1 MTVPHD
7 EGDALIHQI
16 VFRWAGNRSGA
27 GAGISAVAQSC
38 GERDAREMA
47 EQLGPIL
54 RVRGGDQRSI
64 VRVIWNDRAVLVRRR
79 PKADAQGRGSTVCHA
94 LISPT
99 RLLTASFCLGLG
111 ASPWGDDTWTQA
123 SGTLNPIPYDRLD
136 AMANHAIP
144 RLDEAVFSLVG
155 PLECL
160 VAQLL
165 RTPSGRVSALT
176 RGLEGAGTVGSDQ
189 APDPAL
195 VALRGLC
202 EVFGATLGGEGWTYA
217 SYATIDSHPLRVT
230 FVPSWRASHEEDVRL
245 RRIDL
250 TEQGSDRAAEL
261 ARELVRHYVDHIG
274 AGGVAADGAREK
286 YQRPLERL
294 RGALAEIED
303 DEERYEAV
311 DRALRGLPPRDR
323 TVRPQRGTDWHTT
336 AGGHG
341 EGRTGGA
348 SGRSAGAARP
358 DGHPGYDDEQ
368 GYERGGGSHPGYE
381 RGGEPHLGYERGGES
396 HPGSRTHSVPSRPG
410 STGGQLP
417 GSGPRADE
425 GRPTAGCAG
434 TPSGTGG
441 RPVTGTEQATG
452 SNRSSTGKGGRR
464 GVPVQVDGSGA
475 LESPQTGIDSGG
487 TAVGGSTS
495 NQLDGAASG
504 SYSIES
510 AAGGHDTGRA
520 STTGS
525 GSMTA
530 PGPASAGWTPDAA
543 AHGSS
548 SARSSSTGQQWD
560 GGADGGF
567 FAKGPVRD
575 TRDARDARDV
585 SGTPDAAIYPS
596 GQDVSRQYASD
607 EPSVGADF
615 SALPSGYAPAVRADP
630 VSATQRAEASI
641 PPRPT
646 SPPPQSGPQPSH
658 QNQMFHV
665 KPEELLGLSSP
676 FPRTTKWVGKRKPRQ
691 VLTPPQRRQLHQDLS
706 YATAGDHAGGDLKV
720 KVLQD
725 LERCSDE
732 DLLAVIAEERLLSYQ
747 AQNMVLR
754 KLAEM
759 SRTEEES
766 ETLCGLLLDRR
777 FLLEVPPPPDDEALM
792 PLHGQRVIDVACW
805 LFRSLQKLLAGDAVA
820 ERVGRFLRQLA
831 ASRDG
836 LPTEFLET
844 LLLYCPSDEVP
855 VLHNLVWRELALGL
869 KERGS
874 GMSGGGSATG

>member
-1 MTVPHD
+1 MTVPHAVD
-7 EGDALIHQI
+7 DGDAPIHQI

-144 RLDEAVFSLVG
+144 RLDEAVFSLIG
-155 PLECL
+155 PLESL

-165 RTPSGRVSALT
+165 RTPSGRISALT
-176 RGLEGAGTVGSDQ
+176 RGLDGAGTVGSDQ

-217 SYATIDSHPLRVT
+217 SYATVDSHPLRIT

-261 ARELVRHYVDHIG
+261 ARELVRHYLDHIG

-286 YQRPLERL
+286 YERPLERL

-323 TVRPQRGTDWHTT
+323 TVRPQRGTDRHTT
-336 AGGHG
+336 AGAHG
-341 EGRTGGA
+341 EGRTGGP
-348 SGRSAGAARP
+348 SGRSTGAARR

-368 GYERGGGSHPGYE
+368 GYERGGGSHPG
-381 RGGEPHLGYERGGES
+381 S
-396 HPGSRTHSVPSRPG
+396 WTHSVPSRSG

-425 GRPTAGCAG
+425 GRPAAGYAG
-434 TPSGTGG
+434 THFGTGG
-441 RPVTGTEQATG
+441 RPVTGTEPATG
-452 SNRSSTGKGGRR
+452 SNRSSTGTGGHR
-464 GVPVQVDGSGA
+464 GLPVQVDGSGA
-475 LESPQTGIDSGG
+475 VESPQTGIESGG
-487 TAVGGSTS
+487 AAVGGSTS
-495 NQLDGAASG
+495 NRLDGAASG
-504 SYSIES
+504 TFAIGS
-510 AAGGHDTGRA
+510 AVGGRDVGGQHVGGHDAGRA

-525 GSMTA
+525 GSMA
-530 PGPASAGWTPDAA
+530 VPEPEPDPGSAGWNSDALV
-543 AHGSS
+543 HGSS
-548 SARSSSTGQQWD
+548 SARSPSTGQQWD
-560 GGADGGF
+560 AGADGGF
-567 FAKGPVRD
+567 FAKGSVRD
-575 TRDARDARDV
+575 A
-585 SGTPDAAIYPS
+585 PDASSGAAIPYPP
-596 GQDVSRQYASD
+596 GQDASRQYASD
-607 EPSVGADF
+607 APSVAAALPAPPSGFDLAVGAD
-615 SALPSGYAPAVRADP
+615 P
-630 VSATQRAEASI
+630 VGATEHAEASI

-665 KPEELLGLSSP
+665 KPEELLGFSSP
-676 FPRTTKWVGKRKPRQ
+676 FPRTAKWVGKRKPRQ
-691 VLTPPQRRQLHQDLS
+691 VLTAPQRRQLHQDLS
-706 YATAGDHAGGDLKV
+706 YATAGDHEGGDLKV

-732 DLLAVIAEERLLSYQ
+732 DLLAVIAEHGLLSYQ

-759 SRTEEES
+759 SRTEDES

-777 FLLEVPPPPDDEALM
+777 FLLEAPPPDDESLWT
-792 PLHGQRVIDVACW
+792 LHGQRVIKVACW
-805 LFRSLQKLLAGDAVA
+805 LFRSLQKPLAGDAVA

-831 ASRDG
+831 ASRDW
-836 LPTEFLET
+836 LPTEFLDT

-855 VLHNLVWRELALGL
+855 ILHNLVWRELALGL
-869 KERGS
+869 NERPS
-874 GMSGGGSATG
+874 GTSNGGSVTG